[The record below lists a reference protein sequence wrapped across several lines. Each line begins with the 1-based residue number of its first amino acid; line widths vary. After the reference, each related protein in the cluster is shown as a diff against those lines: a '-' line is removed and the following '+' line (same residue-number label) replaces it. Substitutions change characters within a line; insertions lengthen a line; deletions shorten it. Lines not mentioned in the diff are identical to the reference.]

1 MKLRLLALA
10 IAATAALP
18 AAKAATFADV
28 VNASAVGVTT
38 GANQVLGGNVD
49 FVVGRLRLN
58 VEAGQHAFVTYT
70 FFGAESS
77 DAMRFYGPGGASML
91 DTRANVGTL
100 LTLPVA
106 GGLMDFGFI
115 GADGLGTAGNRTNTA
130 WNTSNVGIVLADG
143 GRSGWLLFENG
154 RGPRGGDLDYDD
166 MVVQFS
172 IGVSPVPEPGTY
184 ALMAAGLGAIGL
196 WRRLSTPRSAR
207 A

>member
-10 IAATAALP
+10 LAAIAALP
-18 AAKAATFADV
+18 AAKATTFAEV

-38 GANQVLGGNVD
+38 TSNQVLGGNVD

-70 FFGAESS
+70 FLGAESA
-77 DAMRFYGPGGASML
+77 DAMRFYGPAGASML

-100 LTLPVA
+100 LTTAVS
-106 GGLMDFGFI
+106 GGLLDFGFV
-115 GADGLGTAGNRTNTA
+115 GADGLGSTGNGTNSA
-130 WNTSNVGIVLADG
+130 WNASNVGIVLADG

-154 RGPRGGDLDYDD
+154 RGARGGDLDYDD

-184 ALMAAGLGAIGL
+184 ALMAVGLGAIGL
-196 WRRLSTPRSAR
+196 WRRLSTPRMDR